1 MDNNNNNNT
10 FPNPT
15 DSSDMDMT
23 ENLTQNMNPQ
33 YGMDMQQNVNPQY
46 GMSMQQNVNPQ
57 YGMYMQPEGKAPKAK
72 KPMTKGKLAGIIA
85 GGVVAVA
92 LVVCGVLFVPKLL
105 KSDKEVVID
114 AFENTFE
121 SGKDVDF
128 MADVIGYDELNAAM
142 KENGYSCTM
151 EYNINSIAGEELDDL
166 VFNADSNYDPV
177 NKLLNACFNISYQD
191 NELLSMNLIGDE
203 DNTYVELID
212 LIEGYISIPNN
223 LSQLQDAPMFVEDD
237 VDLTGLD
244 FTIDYFQDDSEQ
256 EVNSGYVNAA
266 EGLWDSVTVEK
277 QGKAKVN
284 VNDKTVKAKEYYVT
298 LSEENIE
305 DALSD
310 VLDGISEI
318 VLAEPAVLSAYD
330 MDEESFKEG
339 MRQLKSMVPSLING
353 DFVLKVY
360 VADKKVVK
368 LSAVDKMTIMYVDV
382 NYDFNLDIDDSDVS
396 CKLDFEVMDEK
407 IGISFDSADT
417 SNGNIDGRQFTAQLS
432 YNSKE
437 LIGLNGDYTFDNSDY
452 VMDLSLECSI
462 EELGDIGLI
471 IGATYEDISKGVGY
485 TCNVDKF
492 DISYDEKNVLNVD
505 ARYVVDTQKVKAEGI
520 DSDLPV
526 YDLSVITYDE
536 YEDMIYDNS
545 DNIMSWLD
553 DLINNSGALGDTIS
567 ELIYGASY
575 GYDDDYDDYD
585 YDDYDYDDET
595 YTSEDMTLISGDT
608 SVEILGCIDGFELDY
623 ACCFF
628 VDYYTENY
636 SMIEYMLDTDTTLDA
651 VMSQTTSL
659 GFDGDVLNQPI
670 EVNGETLYY
679 SMVLYDETGD
689 TKEYIIV
696 KELAEGTYL
705 YINAI
710 IYNEDSQYT
719 VENLAQA
726 LDSQYYLVK

>member
-46 GMSMQQNVNPQ
+46 GMGMQQNVNQQ
-57 YGMYMQPEGKAPKAK
+57 YGMYNQPSGKPPKVK
-72 KPMTKGKLAGIIA
+72 KPMPKGKLAGIIA

-92 LVVCGVLFVPKLL
+92 IVVCGVLFVPKLL

-121 SGKDVDF
+121 SGKDVNF
-128 MADVIGYDELNAAM
+128 MADVIGYEELNAAM

-151 EYNINSIAGEELDDL
+151 EYNINSIAGEDLDDL
-166 VFNADSNYDPV
+166 VFNAGSNYDPV
-177 NKLLNACFNISYQD
+177 NKLLNACFDISYQD
-191 NELLSMNLIGDE
+191 NELLSVNLIGDE

-223 LSQLQDAPMFVEDD
+223 LSKLQDAPMFVEDD

-277 QGKAKVN
+277 QGKAKVS

-298 LSEENIE
+298 LSEGNIE
-305 DALSD
+305 EALSD

-318 VLAEPAVLSAYD
+318 VLAEPEVLSAYD

-382 NYDFNLDIDDSDVS
+382 NYDFNLDIDGSDVS
-396 CKLDFEVMDEK
+396 CELDFEVMDEK
-407 IGISFDSADT
+407 VGISFDSEDT

-462 EELGDIGLI
+462 EELGDIGLV
-471 IGATYEDISKGVGY
+471 IGVSYEDISKGVGY
-485 TCNVDKF
+485 TCNVDKL
-492 DISYDEKNVLNVD
+492 DISYDGENVLDVD
-505 ARYVVDTQKVKAEGI
+505 ARYVVDTQKVNAEGI
-520 DSDLPV
+520 DSTLPV
-526 YDLSVITYDE
+526 YDLSAITYDE

-553 DLINNSGALGDTIS
+553 DLINNSGAFGDRIS
-567 ELIYGASY
+567 ELIYGESYDYDDDYGDDDY
-575 GYDDDYDDYD
+575 GYDDYD
-585 YDDYDYDDET
+585 T

-608 SVEILGCIDGFELDY
+608 SVEILDSIDGFELDY
-623 ACCFF
+623 ACSYF

-636 SMIEYMLDTDTTLDA
+636 SMIEYMLETDTTLED

-659 GFDGDVLNQPI
+659 GFEGDILNQPI

-679 SMVLYDETGD
+679 SMVLYDEAGD
-689 TKEYIIV
+689 TKEYMIV

-710 IYNEDSQYT
+710 IYSEDSQYT
-719 VENLAQA
+719 VEHLAQA